1 MNHRCWGEFP
11 RVYFWKWTSLFKHS
25 AMASDD
31 AGKKKNFS
39 TNFGFDFS
47 RGIKDDSG
55 LLS

>member
-25 AMASDD
+25 AVASDD
-31 AGKKKNFS
+31 EVKKKNFS
-39 TNFGFDFS
+39 TNFGLDFS